1 MEHCCEV
8 SVAAARGSCPWPP
21 GVLGGPE
28 RGQTLILCHVAPT
41 GLPWGRTPADGP
53 GAWREA
59 ANPQGQTQPG
69 QSSPLPEWD
78 KDNSRAL
85 RKPRSLGKRWAVT
98 SWLAVQTGQRP
109 RGSRGRPITQR
120 DQRPEPERSLSQT
133 SGLSPK
139 STHFLEALSC
149 PSSHLPP
156 PA

>member
-98 SWLAVQTGQRP
+98 SWLAVRTGQRP
-109 RGSRGRPITQR
+109 RS
-120 DQRPEPERSLSQT
+120 
-133 SGLSPK
+133 
-139 STHFLEALSC
+139 FLPL
-149 PSSHLPP
+149 LPP
-156 PA
+156 PSSCLSLLPSRAASTSPSPSPLLLESSPVPFPNL